1 MVGFP
6 TAAAG
11 TPPYPL
17 LGSGR
22 ERFSGVARS
31 CSARESTHVH
41 RTGFS
46 RTVSGLLWGET
57 VRSHLGSVCGSQCG
71 SGPGCR
77 LASAVKSQLLLGPC
91 AIRPGGRLVP
101 AQPSSGRLPGPDQAP
116 CGQADRPAWRLP
128 TRPTLSAH
136 ARTSRQPCVELPARK
151 LCGET
156 GPSHNHPRPRAVHLA
171 VVPEIQAWSGEGNA
185 RVLDLCWGRRCH
197 PARVEA
203 QNGKFVRHS
212 RTLTTRTASAG

>member
-1 MVGFP
+1 MLLGAALLGRAPRFTGLDSLVPSRGCSGGKLCEVIRGLCAGP
-6 TAAAG
+6 SAGQVPAVAWPVRSSLSCCLAPVRSGPAAA
-11 TPPYPL
+11 
-17 LGSGR
+17 
-22 ERFSGVARS
+22 
-31 CSARESTHVH
+31 
-41 RTGFS
+41 
-46 RTVSGLLWGET
+46 W
-57 VRSHLGSVCGSQCG
+57 SQ
-71 SGPGCR
+71 R
-77 LASAVKSQLLLGPC
+77 N
-91 AIRPGGRLVP
+91 
-101 AQPSSGRLPGPDQAP
+101 QAP
-116 CGQADRPAWRLP
+116 VGCLAP
-128 TRPTLSAH
+128 TKLRAVRPTGLHGDCRHDQPCPAH

>member
-6 TAAAG
+6 IAAAG
-11 TPPYPL
+11 TPPYPPLGTDAKDTPVL
-17 LGSGR
+17 LGAALLGRAPTFTELDSPVPSRGCSG
-22 ERFSGVARS
+22 A
-31 CSARESTHVH
+31 
-41 RTGFS
+41 
-46 RTVSGLLWGET
+46 ET
-57 VRSHLGSVCGSQCG
+57 VRSHLGPVCGSQCG

>member
-1 MVGFP
+1 MLGRAP
-6 TAAAG
+6 TFTG
-11 TPPYPL
+11 LDSPVPSR
-17 LGSGR
+17 GCSGGGDCAKS
-22 ERFSGVARS
+22 SGA
-31 CSARESTHVH
+31 C
-41 RTGFS
+41 
-46 RTVSGLLWGET
+46 
-57 VRSHLGSVCGSQCG
+57 VRVPVR

-116 CGQADRPAWRLP
+116 CGQADRPAWRLS

-151 LCGET
+151 ALRGNRAITQSSEAA
-156 GPSHNHPRPRAVHLA
+156 SARPRRRAGNPGLVRGRA
-171 VVPEIQAWSGEGNA
+171 IQ
-185 RVLDLCWGRRCH
+185 VLDLCWGRRCH
-197 PARVEA
+197 PAQIGA

>member
-1 MVGFP
+1 MVGSP

-11 TPPYPL
+11 TPPYPPLGTDARDSPVL
-17 LGSGR
+17 LGAALLGRAPRFTGLDSLVPSRGCSG
-22 ERFSGVARS
+22 
-31 CSARESTHVH
+31 
-41 RTGFS
+41 
-46 RTVSGLLWGET
+46 GET

-116 CGQADRPAWRLP
+116 CGQAGSSAWKLP

-136 ARTSRQPCVELPARK
+136 ARTSRQACM
-151 LCGET
+151 ET
-156 GPSHNHPRPRAVHLA
+156 ALHETALQGNRA
-171 VVPEIQAWSGEGNA
+171 I
-185 RVLDLCWGRRCH
+185 
-197 PARVEA
+197 
-203 QNGKFVRHS
+203 
-212 RTLTTRTASAG
+212 

>member
-1 MVGFP
+1 MVGSP

-31 CSARESTHVH
+31 CSARESPTFH

-57 VRSHLGSVCGSQCG
+57 VRSHPGSVCGSQCG

-128 TRPTLSAH
+128 TRPTLSCT
-136 ARTSRQPCVELPARK
+136 RTHQQTA
-151 LCGET
+151 LCGTARQKALRGNRAITQSSEAAS
-156 GPSHNHPRPRAVHLA
+156 GAPRRRA
-171 VVPEIQAWSGEGNA
+171 GNPGL
-185 RVLDLCWGRRCH
+185 VG
-197 PARVEA
+197 
-203 QNGKFVRHS
+203 
-212 RTLTTRTASAG
+212 